1 MTGSRQENEK
11 GVGSR
16 TAHSQNVIDRR
27 VRSRWERRSKNA
39 SFNLINETKL
49 QNQVR
54 IRVRRS

>member
-16 TAHSQNVIDRR
+16 TAHSQNVIYRR

-39 SFNLINETKL
+39 SFNLIKKCKIY
-49 QNQVR
+49 V
-54 IRVRRS
+54 

>member
-39 SFNLINETKL
+39 SFNLIKKCKICL
-49 QNQVR
+49 VL
-54 IRVRRS
+54 I